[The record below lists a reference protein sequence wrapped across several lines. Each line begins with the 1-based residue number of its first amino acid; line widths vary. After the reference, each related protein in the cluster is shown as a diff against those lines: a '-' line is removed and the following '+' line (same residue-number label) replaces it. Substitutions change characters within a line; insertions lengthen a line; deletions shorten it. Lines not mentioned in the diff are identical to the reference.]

1 MHAFVVSKS
10 SLLPNGMSSKHLCA
24 HSAACKGT
32 CRLNFCNGSNLW
44 RRFMLCTPD
53 IFLRWSVAL
62 RRGMPGY
69 YNPSAYSDYYHNH
82 YYNNPNY
89 PPFPQQWHYHPI
101 SSPFSRLW
109 TGSLCTP
116 THLPTTSAP
125 LCFSYTSPPHYF
137 YPYISS
143 ATSFL
148 IPGSRDS
155 TLRRESIS
163 AYCHRLSSFSF
174 KF

>member
-89 PPFPQQWHYHPI
+89 PPFPNNGITILSPARSAICGLVHYVHQPTFQLHRHHSVSRI
-101 SSPFSRLW
+101 HRRRTTFIHISRLRHP
-109 TGSLCTP
+109 S
-116 THLPTTSAP
+116 
-125 LCFSYTSPPHYF
+125 
-137 YPYISS
+137 
-143 ATSFL
+143 
-148 IPGSRDS
+148 
-155 TLRRESIS
+155 
-163 AYCHRLSSFSF
+163 
-174 KF
+174 